1 MPSSQTR
8 TNGEGGIHF
17 PAAHTTLTDSSL
29 RRYDM
34 GEDIDGQMN
43 SEGGGFPGGVDI
55 SEMLF
60 AQMFGGGAGGSPFGS
75 AGGPFGGGGRPG
87 HSHSHSQG
95 FGF

>member
-1 MPSSQTR
+1 
-8 TNGEGGIHF
+8 
-17 PAAHTTLTDSSL
+17 
-29 RRYDM
+29 M

-43 SEGGGFPGGVDI
+43 SEGGGFPGGGVDI

-60 AQMFGGGAGGSPFGS
+60 AQMFGGGAGGGGFQGSPFGS
-75 AGGPFGGGGRPG
+75 ASGPFGGSGRPG